1 VREKYVQTPHGLYEL
16 KFFFSN
22 GLEQSSQD
30 ITASTVKTL
39 IEQMIEQEDKLAP
52 LSDQKIV
59 SKLAEEHQIDVSR
72 RTVAKYR
79 DQLGIASSSAR
90 KRY

>member
-1 VREKYVQTPHGLYEL
+1 M
-16 KFFFSN
+16 
-22 GLEQSSQD
+22 
-30 ITASTVKTL
+30 TASTVKTI

-59 SKLAEEHQIDVSR
+59 SKLTEEHQIDVSR

>member
-1 VREKYVQTPHGLYEL
+1 
-16 KFFFSN
+16 
-22 GLEQSSQD
+22 
-30 ITASTVKTL
+30 
-39 IEQMIEQEDKLAP
+39 MIEQEDKLAP

-59 SKLAEEHQIDVSR
+59 TKLAEEHQIDVSR